1 MDDVTDKLLRDGVK
15 LFVDAMEKL
24 IAGVE
29 SQREAVVT
37 GRPPT
42 IESVIPDELEPAIA
56 ARVKQRRRGA
66 TSRSAIWQKD
76 PTLWGGARDTP
87 ELGQPARL
95 ADDQRVDARAR
106 RRPARV
112 RGRAASTPA

>member
-1 MDDVTDKLLRDGVK
+1 MNDVTDKLLRDGVK

-42 IESVIPDELEPAIA
+42 IESVIPDDLEPAIA
-56 ARVKQRRRGA
+56 ERIKRATEERVAQR
-66 TSRSAIWQKD
+66 IWQKD
-76 PTLWGGARDTP
+76 PTLWGGDARHARA
-87 ELGQPARL
+87 LRPARL
-95 ADDQRVDARAR
+95 ADDLRVDARAR
-106 RRPARV
+106 RRARASSPT
-112 RGRAASTPA
+112 AAARTG